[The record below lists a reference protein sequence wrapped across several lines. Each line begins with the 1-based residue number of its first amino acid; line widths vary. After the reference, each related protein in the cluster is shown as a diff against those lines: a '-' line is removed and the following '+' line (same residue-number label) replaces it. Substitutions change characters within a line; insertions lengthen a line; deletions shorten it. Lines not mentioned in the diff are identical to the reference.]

1 MADGYEISLYDYHLP
16 PELIAKEP
24 AQPRD
29 SSRLLILE
37 KKTGAISDEIFRD
50 LPKHLRHGDLIVVN
64 DTKVFPARL
73 LGQKPSGGKAE
84 IFLLEKLDNDN
95 WTALVKPGRRLGEGA
110 VVDFADDFA
119 ARILGRFPDGRRE
132 IELIGNGNIWS
143 LLEKHGH
150 TPLPV
155 YIDRKDRPDDVERY
169 QTVYAENTG
178 AVAAPTAGFH
188 FTEPL
193 IEKIKGMGVEFAR
206 VTLHVGWGTFRGID
220 VDDIRE
226 HKMHSE
232 YYEISSET
240 ARRVNLAKSEN
251 RRVICV
257 GTTSVRAIESAAV
270 RDLPLKAHSTR
281 TEIFISPGFEFKI
294 ADGIITNFHL
304 PKSSLIVMI
313 SAFAGREHVMAA
325 YRHAI
330 EEGYRFCSYGDA
342 MLIT

>member
-1 MADGYEISLYDYHLP
+1 MADSYKISLYDYRLP
-16 PELIAKEP
+16 EELIAKEP

-29 SSRLLILE
+29 SSRLLILD
-37 KKTGAISDEIFRD
+37 KKTGAIADEVFRN
-50 LPKHLRHGDLIVVN
+50 LPNHLRPGDLIVVN

-73 LGQKPSGGKAE
+73 LGRKPSGGKAE
-84 IFLLEKLDNDN
+84 IFLLEKLDNGN
-95 WTALVKPGRRLGEGA
+95 WTALVKPGRRLGEGT
-110 VVDFADDFA
+110 VVGFSDDFS

-169 QTVYAENTG
+169 QTVYAEKTG

-232 YYEISSET
+232 SYEISSET

-251 RRVICV
+251 RRIICV

-270 RDLPLKAHSTR
+270 RDLPLKPHSAR

-294 ADGIITNFHL
+294 ADGMITNFHL

-330 EEGYRFCSYGDA
+330 EDGYRFYSYGDA